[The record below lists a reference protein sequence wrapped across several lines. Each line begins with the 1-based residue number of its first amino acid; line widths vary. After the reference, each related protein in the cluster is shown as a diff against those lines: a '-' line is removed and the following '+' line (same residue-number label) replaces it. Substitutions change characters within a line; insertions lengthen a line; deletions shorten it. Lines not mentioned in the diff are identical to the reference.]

1 MLTKRP
7 AQYRNL
13 CSLEGHKETEKAFL
27 VLLAQWPH
35 FDSIPNS
42 TVKRC
47 CGQDTWGVAPWDN
60 SSVPGSFFRNQK
72 LSFIMERGLFGIFV
86 NEKSFLV
93 GN

>member
-60 SSVPGSFFRNQK
+60 SSVPGSFLAKSSLVLEGF
-72 LSFIMERGLFGIFV
+72 LLFKQNSNFFYSV
-86 NEKSFLV
+86 FY
-93 GN
+93 